1 MTLILIAGI
10 VGMVACFI
18 VGWIA
23 GGHAK
28 HEAAMDAAQ
37 KVILQDHLHTLKK
50 LEGIGR

>member
-10 VGMVACFI
+10 VGIIGAFI
-18 VGWIA
+18 VGYIA

-37 KVILQDHLHTLKK
+37 K
-50 LEGIGR
+50 